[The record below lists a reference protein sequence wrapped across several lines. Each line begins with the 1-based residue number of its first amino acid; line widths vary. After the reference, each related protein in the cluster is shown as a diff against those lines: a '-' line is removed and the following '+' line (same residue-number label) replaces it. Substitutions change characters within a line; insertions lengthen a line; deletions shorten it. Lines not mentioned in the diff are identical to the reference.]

1 MPAHRPVMLVILD
14 GWGWREEAAD
24 NAVRQARTPA
34 FDRLWQ
40 SSPHAFLRTS
50 GRDVGLP
57 DGQMGNSEVGHLNI
71 GAGRVVVQDLPR
83 INEATRTDTLAE
95 SLGRSGLVDALR
107 ASGGTC
113 HLLGLI
119 SPGGVHSHQD
129 HAAALAAL
137 LTRAGVPTVVHAFT
151 DGRDTPP
158 RSAAEYLA
166 AFGAALPP
174 DVPIATICGRYY
186 AMDRDK
192 RWERVEKAYKAV
204 ADGEGARFATAEAA
218 IADAL
223 FPRHRRRVRRP
234 GRDGRVRRHE
244 GRRRAPVVQLPRR
257 PRARDPRRPAR
268 SGFFRLPAPPPIRFA
283 AAAGMTQYSDELD
296 ALLKTLFPPQNL
308 KSILGEVVAAAGRT
322 QLRMAETEKYP
333 HVTYFL
339 NGGEETPYPGEER
352 IMVPSPKV
360 ATYDLQPEMSA
371 PELTDKAVAAIRSG
385 RFDLIVLN
393 YANPDMVG
401 HTGSLPAAIKAV
413 ETVDAGLGRI
423 ADAVREAGG
432 ALLVTADH
440 GNCELMRDPATG
452 GPHTAHTTNPV
463 PVLLMGGEA
472 ESLADGRLAD
482 IAPTLL
488 ALMGL
493 PKPAEMSGASLLCPI
508 PRGQKP

>member
-95 SLGRSGLVDALR
+95 ALGRSGLVDALR

-174 DVPIATICGRYY
+174 RRA
-186 AMDRDK
+186 DRH
-192 RWERVEKAYKAV
+192 RLWPLLRHGPGQAL
-204 ADGEGARFATAEAA
+204 GARRESLQGRGGRGGRALRHGRGRHRRR
-218 IADAL
+218 L

-234 GRDGRVRRHE
+234 GRDGRLRRHE

-268 SGFFRLPAPPPIRFA
+268 SGLSPASRA
-283 AAAGMTQYSDELD
+283 AARSAS
-296 ALLKTLFPPQNL
+296 PPQ
-308 KSILGEVVAAAGRT
+308 
-322 QLRMAETEKYP
+322 
-333 HVTYFL
+333 
-339 NGGEETPYPGEER
+339 
-352 IMVPSPKV
+352 
-360 ATYDLQPEMSA
+360 
-371 PELTDKAVAAIRSG
+371 
-385 RFDLIVLN
+385 
-393 YANPDMVG
+393 
-401 HTGSLPAAIKAV
+401 PA
-413 ETVDAGLGRI
+413 
-423 ADAVREAGG
+423 
-432 ALLVTADH
+432 
-440 GNCELMRDPATG
+440 
-452 GPHTAHTTNPV
+452 
-463 PVLLMGGEA
+463 
-472 ESLADGRLAD
+472 
-482 IAPTLL
+482 
-488 ALMGL
+488 
-493 PKPAEMSGASLLCPI
+493 
-508 PRGQKP
+508 